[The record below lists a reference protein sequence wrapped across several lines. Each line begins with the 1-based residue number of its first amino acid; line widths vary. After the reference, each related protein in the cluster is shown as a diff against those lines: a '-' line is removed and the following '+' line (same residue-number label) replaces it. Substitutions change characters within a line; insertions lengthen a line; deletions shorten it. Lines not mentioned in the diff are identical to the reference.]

1 MEFNFVVLRNHRVLF
16 TMVMEKKLRWYI
28 LAIFLDLMKEKS
40 KISYCDKLI
49 ILRSNQ
55 VIQKANLH
63 EILMRTS

>member
-1 MEFNFVVLRNHRVLF
+1 
-16 TMVMEKKLRWYI
+16 MVMEKKLRWYI